1 MRSVGV
7 VRKVDELGRVVIPK
21 EIRDRFKIEEET
33 DIEFFVDGNKII
45 LQKQEKFV
53 CLLCE
58 SECEPE
64 DKYCRHCGFEL
75 GVKKVQ
81 R

>member
-1 MRSVGV
+1 MSKNVGV
-7 VRKVDELGRVVIPK
+7 IRKVDELGRIVIPK

-33 DIEFFVDGNKII
+33 EIEFYIDDNKII

-58 SECEPE
+58 CVCDAE

-75 GVKKVQ
+75 GIKRV
-81 R
+81 

>member
-1 MRSVGV
+1 MKNTGI

-33 DIEFFVDGNKII
+33 DIEFYVEGSKII
-45 LQKQEKFV
+45 LQKQKKKV

-58 SECEPE
+58 SECDLE
-64 DKYCRHCGFEL
+64 DKYCRHCGYEL
-75 GVKKVQ
+75 GISKV
-81 R
+81 

>member
-1 MRSVGV
+1 MKSTGI

-33 DIEFFVDGNKII
+33 DIEFYIDGSKII
-45 LQKQEKFV
+45 LQKQKKTI

-58 SECEPE
+58 SGCDSE

-75 GVKKVQ
+75 GISKI
-81 R
+81 